1 MKLNENLYFI
11 AYETYDLDTFTIK
24 SKGYTLLNI
33 DWNEAIEDFNSYLE
47 NFIRSKHSIKNSSI
61 IITAFNKVL

>member
-1 MKLNENLYFI
+1 MKLNETLYFI
-11 AYETYDLDTFTIK
+11 AYESYDLDTFTIK